1 MKNFTLV
8 PGMNNSQKQ
17 LLYKLEET
25 YKILDPFNKESS
37 IDDLEELESCI
48 NYLHHNR
55 FHLLDEKFDY
65 WRVFISKGMSMMS
78 AVFMYDILDKP
89 KKEVNNFRIT
99 RSMALIYMK
108 QSFYYNNIAEKIT
121 NKINEISQA
130 TIRKS
135 SRIADIA
142 NC

>member
-17 LLYKLEET
+17 LLYKLKET

-55 FHLLDEKFDY
+55 FHLLDEKFDD
-65 WRVFISKGMSMMS
+65 WRVFISKSMSIMS
-78 AVFMYDILDKP
+78 AVFMYDILDKS
-89 KKEVNNFRIT
+89 KKQVNNVRIT
-99 RSMALIYMK
+99 RSMSLIYLK
-108 QSFYYNNIAEKIT
+108 QSFYYNNIAENIT
-121 NKINEISQA
+121 NKINEISLA

-135 SRIADIA
+135 ARIAEIA